1 VSTGTV
7 KVKPTS
13 PDVAGRRGTSVWQR
27 RISDSS
33 SATVPKKANQS
44 AKSFCKT
51 PSKEVMRVT
60 GTTKYHIANGAIQ
73 YCNTIGGMYRT
84 VRRCKLDKG
93 QRHSALERTSK
104 SRCSGMGLY
113 RKSENSSPENM
124 LRADPHSGSRGNRKP
139 KRVEED
145 FIRHWQRSAP
155 RPG

>member
-1 VSTGTV
+1 
-7 KVKPTS
+7 
-13 PDVAGRRGTSVWQR
+13 VWQR

-51 PSKEVMRVT
+51 PSQEVMRVT

-104 SRCSGMGLY
+104 VDALGWDCIGKFEPGRYVTVRILI
-113 RKSENSSPENM
+113 PEV
-124 LRADPHSGSRGNRKP
+124 GKNRKP

-145 FIRHWQRSAP
+145 FIGHWQRSAP
-155 RPG
+155 RPGMTVMSRVLGKLRS